1 VNFDTFTNS
10 SEQMKDR
17 IMKSDSDKLYLRCAQ
32 KKIKF
37 SVVCEVGVYLPETSN
52 VLKFIK
58 EGVKALLVEP
68 DKKSLSK
75 IHEAFKNDNV
85 DIVPYAIYDHN
96 GELELVQRDAS
107 TFAKDLPSSPALDND
122 NYTIKKQDTFKVKCK
137 VFNDVDPGTIE
148 LLSIDTEGCEWYVIK
163 NLVSRPKVICLETHG
178 RFYTNP
184 FLNEIQQWMKANKY
198 CAWYKTK
205 SDTIYYK
212 KEVLSLSLGERISL
226 FVMKIYL
233 ELRKL
238 KKLFIRK

>member
-1 VNFDTFTNS
+1 
-10 SEQMKDR
+10 
-17 IMKSDSDKLYLRCAQ
+17 MKSDSDKLFLRCAC

-68 DKKSLSK
+68 DEKSLSR
-75 IHEAFKNDNV
+75 IREVFKDDNV
-85 DIVPYAIYDHN
+85 DVVPYAIYDYN

-122 NYTIKKQDTFKVKCK
+122 NYTINNQDTFKVECK
-137 VFNDVDPGTIE
+137 VFDEVDPGNIE

-163 NLVSRPKVICLETHG
+163 NLVSRPKIICLETHG

-184 FLNEIQQWMKANKY
+184 FIKEIRQWMKTNNY
-198 CAWYKTK
+198 HAWYKTK
-205 SDTIYYK
+205 SDTIYFRDG
-212 KEVLSLSLGERISL
+212 VLSLSFIERISL
-226 FVMKIYL
+226 LFMELYL
-233 ELRKL
+233 RLRKL
-238 KKLFIRK
+238 KKHFSKK